1 MISDSFTQNTLLLTG
16 ASLLMS
22 GIDMGYHAWLARSLG
37 AAGLGLHQLTLSV
50 SALCATLAIS
60 GIRFASTRLVAEE
73 LGAGRSGAHSAMGR
87 CLAYAAFCG
96 FCALLLL
103 RLLAEPLGF
112 LWIGDARTVLSL
124 RIAALSMPC
133 ISLCAALSGYYTA
146 CGVVWKPV
154 LAHLAE
160 AMTGVGLSVLL
171 LERTPPGDLE
181 QRCAALMLA
190 RAAADLLSLLLLAVF
205 FLRDRRRHPEAEEGG
220 RYSARLLRLALP
232 LAFSAYTRS
241 ALTTLR
247 QLLVPRGLRASGL
260 SADTAL
266 AGYGV
271 IQGMVLPLL
280 FFPACLLASAAE
292 LIVPVLTAAQVQND
306 RRKIK
311 NTAGRLLRLSLQ
323 YSLAVSGILFLC
335 ADLLGGLLFHSREA
349 ARFLRMLAPLA
360 PVMYLDMAV
369 DGCLKGLGQ
378 QLWSMGVN
386 VLEASLG
393 LLLLLLLLPRRGL
406 CAYVAVLYFCEGV
419 NLALSLIRLL
429 PCLRASDGG
438 ARHPCEGSAKCA
450 YTAGR

>member
-1 MISDSFTQNTLLLTG
+1 MISDSFTRNTLLLTG

-22 GIDMGYHAWLARSLG
+22 GIDMGYHAFLARSLG

-50 SALCATLAIS
+50 SGLCATLAIS

-73 LGAGRSGAHSAMGR
+73 LGAGRDSVQRAMGR
-87 CLAYAAFCG
+87 CLAYAGFCG
-96 FCALLLL
+96 LCALLLL

-112 LWIGDARTVLSL
+112 LWIGDARAVLPL

-146 CGVVWKPV
+146 RGLVWKPV
-154 LAHLAE
+154 LAQLAE
-160 AMTGVGLSVLL
+160 ALAGVGLSVLL
-171 LERTPPGDLE
+171 LKRTPPGDLE
-181 QRCAALMLA
+181 MRCAALMLA
-190 RAAADLLSLLLLAVF
+190 RAAADLLSLLLLAAF
-205 FLRDRRRHPEAEEGG
+205 FVCERQRRPGTETGG

-232 LAFSAYTRS
+232 LAFSACTRS

-247 QLLVPRGLRASGL
+247 QLLIPRGLRASGL
-260 SADTAL
+260 NAETAL

-280 FFPACLLASAAE
+280 FFPACLPASAAE
-292 LIVPVLTAAQVQND
+292 LVVPVLTKAQVRDD
-306 RRKIK
+306 RETIK

-323 YSLAVSGILFLC
+323 YSLAVSAILFLC
-335 ADLLGGLLFHSREA
+335 ADLLGGLLFHSRDA
-349 ARFLRMLAPLA
+349 ARFLRILAPLM
-360 PVMYLDMAV
+360 PVTYVDLAA
-369 DGCLKGLGQ
+369 DGCLKGLGE

-386 VLEASLG
+386 VAEASLG

-406 CAYVAVLYFCEGV
+406 GAYVAVLYFCEGL
-419 NLALSLIRLL
+419 NLALSLLRLL
-429 PCLRASDGG
+429 PCLRASGG
-438 ARHPCEGSAKCA
+438 GVRRPCGGSAKCA